1 MKITADEVVVLY
13 LSQWKKHNK
22 AHFYVPYAEFFK
34 VAPRRLSSLMR
45 SIKLDK
51 SAGYFKKK
59 DYVEGIKEFLEWL
72 KSNDVEVEG
81 EINFERVKEYV
92 ETARDYTQAMKYK
105 EKKKGVEVEEKKEDP
120 PEREVET
127 VSVKKEVKVEEKVD
141 EPKESKKSQ
150 DKPEEKPKKTRK
162 LTGKLI
168 EDMKRTASREK
179 AIYMQNLKRA
189 EAVVQEEKKEESRVE
204 EETSKKKQGFFESLT
219 KNWWILAIA
228 GGVIALGVALMF
240 MGKKKKR
247 SEPAHVETP
256 PVEYI
261 PQPEPQYEEPK
272 KEAVDWRELV
282 GRSR

>member
-1 MKITADEVVVLY
+1 MKITSDEVVVLY

-59 DYVEGIKEFLEWL
+59 DYVEGIKEFLDWL
-72 KSNDVEVEG
+72 RSNGVEVEG
-81 EINFERVKEYV
+81 EINFDHVRKYV

-105 EKKKGVEVEEKKEDP
+105 EKKKNAKVEEERKSPPEKEVENMSE
-120 PEREVET
+120 
-127 VSVKKEVKVEEKVD
+127 KKEVKVEEKKVED
-141 EPKESKKSQ
+141 KVEEKTKEPKESQKRSK
-150 DKPEEKPKKTRK
+150 K

-189 EAVVQEEKKEESRVE
+189 EATIQKEKKEELVSEKEV
-204 EETSKKKQGFFESLT
+204 KKKPGFFEIISN
-219 KNWWILAIA
+219 NWWILAIA
-228 GGVIALGVALMF
+228 GGLIALCVAFMF
-240 MGKKKKR
+240 MNRKKKVSTQEIR
-247 SEPAHVETP
+247 MEVPQVETQER
-256 PVEYI
+256 VANE
-261 PQPEPQYEEPK
+261 QPK
-272 KEAVDWRELV
+272 REAIDWRELV
-282 GRSR
+282 GGAR

>member
-1 MKITADEVVVLY
+1 MKVTADEVVVLY

-22 AHFYVPYAEFFK
+22 AHFYVPYGEFFK

-72 KSNDVEVEG
+72 KSTDVEIEG

-105 EKKKGVEVEEKKEDP
+105 EKKKGVEVEEKKENP
-120 PEREVET
+120 PKEEGENM
-127 VSVKKEVKVEEKVD
+127 SEKKEVKVEEKKVESKVEEKPK
-141 EPKESKKSQ
+141 EPKESQKRSK
-150 DKPEEKPKKTRK
+150 K

-189 EAVVQEEKKEESRVE
+189 EVAVQKEKKEESVSEKE
-204 EETSKKKQGFFESLT
+204 EVKKKPGFFEMISN
-219 KNWWILAIA
+219 NWWILAIA
-228 GGVIALGVALMF
+228 GGLIAVCIAFVF
-240 MGKKKKR
+240 MKRKKKVSTQEIR
-247 SEPAHVETP
+247 MEAPQVE
-256 PVEYI
+256 VQER
-261 PQPEPQYEEPK
+261 QVVNEQPK

-282 GRSR
+282 GGAR